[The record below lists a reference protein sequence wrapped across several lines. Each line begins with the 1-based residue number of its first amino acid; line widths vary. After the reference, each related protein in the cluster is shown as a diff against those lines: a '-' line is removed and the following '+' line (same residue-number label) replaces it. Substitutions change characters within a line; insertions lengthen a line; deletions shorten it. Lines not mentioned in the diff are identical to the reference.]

1 MRIEKIELN
10 GFKSFADKTTFNL
23 HPGVTCVVGP
33 NGSGKSNVVD
43 SFRWVLGEQ
52 SAKSL
57 RSEKMEEVIFN
68 GSATKKQ
75 KGMSEVN
82 LTVSFDTPEQG
93 GSSSSP
99 TSISRRLYRSGESE
113 YYINKTQCRLKDI
126 RDILLDTGLEVR
138 SYSILAQGQISE
150 ILNAK
155 PLDRRF
161 LIEEVAGVMKY
172 KVRRA
177 EAMSK
182 LESSRANLQRVND
195 IISEVK
201 KQINAL
207 DRQVKKA
214 ERYKRLSAEM
224 GEIELKL
231 AKKNYS
237 GLREAMDKLTVESN
251 AAKERETLLRAD
263 INRIENDVETG
274 RIGLLGKEKQLE
286 ALNSELQLIE
296 KELSEKER
304 NIAVSTTEAG
314 NLREYLGKLSQ
325 QESDLSQRMT
335 ATENRS
341 LELEKVSAEL
351 RAESDRLSRELTQ
364 RKEALTGIESA
375 LSEKEGIIETKRKE
389 IFRAAEDVSHLK
401 NEISKFLASIENL
414 DRKNTTDLREAEAAR
429 ERLSGLETTIN
440 DTDTAL
446 INRNNELLMLNDKK
460 GIVNSEIEEHSAR
473 VNEIRSNLAYAR
485 EELASTSSRL
495 ESLTEIAQEDSSKE
509 LLSER
514 DRFRILASV
523 AEIIEVDETYEKAI
537 ESALAEKV
545 NGFLLPT
552 FEDVTNAIAALRQ
565 KKISRTVFV
574 PVNLSSRLESEIPGL
589 NTDNGAGSVRAS
601 ELLRVQSGKEAF
613 VSVVRSLLNN
623 IFVVKDLSAAAELL
637 PLPRGAA
644 FVTMEGEFVES
655 TGAVIIGESKGILK
669 RKREIRELTSAT
681 EQKKTAIEQLEKT
694 LKDMDAVVQENKT
707 LLKDMEASI
716 IRIEKEASL
725 LRLTADNQVEEKER
739 VSRNLA
745 YLHIELQDIAREK
758 ESLKNIIAENETKIA
773 VIDGKKSEAEQH
785 ISDMQAAMAKNR
797 ELYETENTAITE
809 IRLSLNSFK
818 ERMESARKEMDHSR
832 ESFADLLRTRT
843 LLLEEKENI
852 DSRILQCSEDTAR
865 GNEELKGLV
874 LKADNLKTF
883 IATNR
888 EIFRKESEDLLN
900 LEQGA
905 RRLRSDL
912 DSLTAKTAETD
923 VAITEHRMRLETL
936 SEGVRQNYGLDLD
949 SFIAEPV
956 APEDEP
962 RLSELKTKIQELGP
976 VNLGSLEE
984 YEELKTRYDFLSQQ
998 QDDLNR
1004 SMAEL
1009 EEAITKINSTTRKK
1023 LREAFEQL
1031 TLKFSEV
1038 FTYLFGG
1045 GRASLVLTDENNI
1058 LDSGIDIIAQPPGKK
1073 LQNINLLSGGEK
1085 TLTALS
1091 VLFASFLLKPSPLC
1105 VMDEVDA
1112 ALDDSNIERF
1122 SGMLRDLAK
1131 DIQFIVVTHNR
1142 ITMEAADYIYGITTE
1157 EPGVSKVISMQL
1169 SGRQETAGALAE
1181 NLA

>member
-82 LTVSFDTPEQG
+82 LTVSFDTSEEGG
-93 GSSSSP
+93 GSSDTP

-155 PLDRRF
+155 PHDRRF

-182 LESSRANLQRVND
+182 LESSKANLQRVND

-214 ERYKRLSAEM
+214 ERYKKLSAEM

-237 GLREAMDKLTVESN
+237 DLREDRDKLIVESN
-251 AAKERETLLRAD
+251 ATRERETFLRAE
-263 INRIENDVETG
+263 INRIENNVETG

-286 ALNSELQLIE
+286 ALNSELQIIE
-296 KELSEKER
+296 KEIAEKER
-304 NIAVSTTEAG
+304 NIAISTTESG

-325 QESDLSQRMT
+325 QESDLAQRMT
-335 ATENRS
+335 ATENRRV
-341 LELEKVSAEL
+341 ELEEASAKL
-351 RAESDRLSRELTQ
+351 RVESDSLAQELTQ
-364 RKEALTGIESA
+364 RKEALACIEA
-375 LSEKEGIIETKRKE
+375 ELSEKEEVIEAKRKE
-389 IFRAAEDVSHLK
+389 VFRAAEDMSHLK
-401 NEISKFLASIENL
+401 NENGKSLASIENL
-414 DRKNTTDLREAEAAR
+414 DRKNTSDLRESEAAR
-429 ERLSGLETTIN
+429 ERLSGLEKAVN
-440 DTDTAL
+440 DTDAAL
-446 INRNNELLMLNDKK
+446 ISRNNELFMLNDKK
-460 GIVNSEIEEHSAR
+460 GMVISEIEELSAR
-473 VNEIRSNLAYAR
+473 VNEIRANLAQAR

-495 ESLTEIAQEDSSKE
+495 ESLTEIALEDSSKE

-514 DRFRILASV
+514 DRFHILASV
-523 AEIIEVDETYEKAI
+523 AEVIEVDEVYEKAI
-537 ESALAEKV
+537 EAALAEKV
-545 NGFLLPT
+545 NGFLLPA
-552 FEDVTNAIAALRQ
+552 FEDVTNAIAALKQ
-565 KKISRTVFV
+565 KKVSRTVFV
-574 PVNLSSRLESEIPGL
+574 PVNLSARLESALPEL
-589 NTDNGAGSVRAS
+589 NTDSGAVSGRAS
-601 ELLRVQSGKEAF
+601 ELVRVQPGKEAF
-613 VSVVRSLLNN
+613 AVVIRSLLSN
-623 IFVVKDLSAAAELL
+623 IFVVKDLSAATDLL
-637 PLPRGAA
+637 PQTRGAA
-644 FVTMEGEFVES
+644 FVTMEGELVEP
-655 TGAVIIGESKGILK
+655 TGAVIIGETKGILK
-669 RKREIRELTSAT
+669 REREIRELTLVT
-681 EQKKTAIEQLEKT
+681 QQKKNLIEQLEKT
-694 LKDMDAVVQENKT
+694 FRDMDAAVQENKA
-707 LLKDMEASI
+707 LLRDMEASI
-716 IRIEKEASL
+716 IGIEKEISL
-725 LRLTADNQVEEKER
+725 LRLTAGNQTEEKER

-758 ESLKNIIAENETKIA
+758 EALKNIIAENE
-773 VIDGKKSEAEQH
+773 KKAAIINERKSGAEQH
-785 ISDMQAAMAKNR
+785 ISDMQAAMARNR
-797 ELYETENTAITE
+797 ELYESENTAITE
-809 IRLSLNSFK
+809 LRLSLNSFK
-818 ERMESARKEMDHSR
+818 ERMESARKEMDNSG
-832 ESFADLLRTRT
+832 ESLADLLKTRT
-843 LLLEEKENI
+843 LLLEERENI
-852 DSRILQCSEDTAR
+852 DSRIIQCTEDIAW

-883 IATNR
+883 IAENR
-888 EIFRKESEDLLN
+888 EIFRNESEALLN

-912 DSLTAKTAETD
+912 DSLTAKTAEAD
-923 VAITEHRMRLETL
+923 VAIAEHRLRLETL
-936 SEGVRQNYGLDLD
+936 SEGVRQNYGIDLE
-949 SFIAEPV
+949 SFIAEPTT
-956 APEDEP
+956 PEDEP
-962 RLSELKTKIQELGP
+962 RLLELKAKIQELGP

-984 YEELKTRYDFLSQQ
+984 YEELKNHYDFLSQQ

-1031 TLKFSEV
+1031 TIKFSEV

-1045 GRASLVLTDENNI
+1045 GRASLVLTDESNV

-1169 SGRQETAGALAE
+1169 SDRQEAIGAGV
-1181 NLA
+1181 

>member
-82 LTVSFDTPEQG
+82 LTVSFDNPEQG
-93 GSSSSP
+93 EGGSGST

-113 YYINKTQCRLKDI
+113 YYINKAQCRLKDI

-155 PLDRRF
+155 PQDRRF

-182 LESSRANLQRVND
+182 LESSKANLQRVND

-214 ERYKRLSAEM
+214 EKYQKLSTEM

-237 GLREAMDKLTVESN
+237 SLREAMDKLIVECN
-251 AAKERETLLRAD
+251 ATRERETLLRAD

-286 ALNSELQLIE
+286 GLNSELQAIE
-296 KELSEKER
+296 KEIAEKER

-314 NLREYLGKLSQ
+314 NLREYVGKLSQ
-325 QESDLSQRMT
+325 QEADIAQRMT
-335 ATENRS
+335 TTENRRV
-341 LELEKVSAEL
+341 ELEATSAKL
-351 RAESDRLSRELTQ
+351 RAEIDSLAQELTH
-364 RKEALTGIESA
+364 RKEALAGIEAA
-375 LSEKEGIIETKRKE
+375 LSEKEEVIETKRKE
-389 IFRAAEDVSHLK
+389 VFRAAEDMSHLK
-401 NEISKFLASIENL
+401 NEIGKFLASIENL
-414 DRKNTTDLREAEAAR
+414 DRKNTSDLRESEAAG
-429 ERLSGLETTIN
+429 ERLSGLEKTIK
-440 DTDTAL
+440 DTDASL
-446 INRNNELLMLNDKK
+446 ISRNNELLMLNDKK
-460 GIVNSEIEEHSAR
+460 ASIISEIEEHSAR
-473 VNEIRSNLAYAR
+473 LNELRSKLAHER

-495 ESLTEIAQEDSSKE
+495 ESLTEITLEDSSKE

-537 ESALAEKV
+537 EAALAEKV

-552 FEDVTNAIAALRQ
+552 FEDITIAIAALRQ
-565 KKISRTVFV
+565 KKVNRTVFV
-574 PVNLSSRLESEIPGL
+574 PVSLPAGPEGEMPEL
-589 NTDNGAGSVRAS
+589 NTGSGAVSGRAS
-601 ELLRVQSGKEAF
+601 ELLRVQAGKEAF
-613 VSVVRSLLNN
+613 ASVIRSLLNN
-623 IFVVKDLSAAAELL
+623 IFVVKDLSEAAALL
-637 PLPRGAA
+637 SLNRGAS
-644 FVTMEGEFVES
+644 FVTIDGELVEA
-655 TGAVIIGESKGILK
+655 TGAVIIGETKGILK
-669 RKREIRELTSAT
+669 RKREIRELTLIT
-681 EQKKTAIEQLEKT
+681 EQKKTVIEQLEKAF
-694 LKDMDAVVQENKT
+694 MDTDASVQENKV

-716 IRIEKEASL
+716 TWTEKEASL
-725 LRLTADNQVEEKER
+725 LRLTTDNQGEEKER

-745 YLHIELQDIAREK
+745 YLHIELQEIAREK
-758 ESLKNIIAENETKIA
+758 ESLKNIIAENEKNI
-773 VIDGKKSEAEQH
+773 VIINEKKSGAEQH
-785 ISDMQAAMAKNR
+785 IFDMQTAMAKNR
-797 ELYETENTAITE
+797 ELYESENTAITE
-809 IRLSLNSFK
+809 IRLSINSFN
-818 ERMESARKEMDHSR
+818 ERMESARKEMDNS
-832 ESFADLLRTRT
+832 EEALADLLRSRSR
-843 LLLEEKENI
+843 LLEEKANI
-852 DSRILQCSEDTAR
+852 DSRIIQCTEDIAG

-874 LKADNLKTF
+874 LKADNLKT
-883 IATNR
+883 IAATNR
-888 EIFRKESEDLLN
+888 EIIRNESEELIN
-900 LEQGA
+900 LEQVV
-905 RRLRSDL
+905 RRLRHDL
-912 DSLTAKTAETD
+912 DSHTAKIAEAD
-923 VAITEHRMRLETL
+923 VSITEHRMRLETL
-936 SEGVRQNYGLDLD
+936 SEGVRQNYGIDLE
-949 SFIAEPV
+949 SFIAEPT
-956 APEDEP
+956 APEDES
-962 RLSELKTKIQELGP
+962 RLSELKAKIQELGP
-976 VNLGSLEE
+976 VNIGSIEE
-984 YEELKTRYDFLSQQ
+984 YEKLKERYDFLTQQ

-1031 TLKFSEV
+1031 TIKFSEV

-1169 SGRQETAGALAE
+1169 SDRQEAAGVLV
-1181 NLA
+1181 